1 MLEVEGLTKYYSFGM
16 IHKRY
21 VKAVDGVSFVIKKGE
36 TLGLV
41 GESGCGKTTVSRLI
55 LRLVKPTGGKVLFD
69 DVDLF
74 ALKREKL
81 RKIRSRMQMIFQD
94 PESSLNPRI
103 KIKNS
108 LIEPLKLRK
117 LPKKEIEQIIP
128 ELMEIVELLPEHLN
142 RYPYQLSGG
151 QNQRV
156 ILARIIAVNPDFI
169 IADEPTSALDV
180 SVQAQIL
187 NMMKDMQKKYDQTY
201 LFISHDLDVVKIIA
215 DNVGFMYLGRILEIG
230 KVADIFS
237 NPKHPYTQG
246 LLSAFEATS
255 GLTIKEK
262 SDIIILKGDTPN
274 PIDMP
279 TGCRFHTRCSYMEER
294 CKIEEPEMVEVEEG
308 HFVAC
313 HFFNSISSII

>member
-69 DVDLF
+69 GVDLF

-81 RKIRSRMQMIFQD
+81 RKTRSRMQMIFQD

-103 KIKNS
+103 RIKDS
-108 LIEPLKLRK
+108 LSEPLKLRK

-128 ELMEIVELLPEHLN
+128 ELMEIVELLPEHLS

-255 GLTIKEK
+255 GLTMKEK

-279 TGCRFHTRCSYMEER
+279 TGCRFHTRCPHMEER
-294 CKIEEPEMVEVEEG
+294 CKVDEPEMVEVEEG

>member
-103 KIKNS
+103 RIKDS

-215 DNVGFMYLGRILEIG
+215 DSVGFMYLGRILEIG

-262 SDIIILKGDTPN
+262 SDLIILKGDTPN
-274 PIDMP
+274 PINMP
-279 TGCRFHTRCSYMEER
+279 TGCRFHTRCPHMEER
-294 CKIEEPEMVEVEEG
+294 CKVDEPEMVEVEEG

>member
-21 VKAVDGVSFVIKKGE
+21 VKAVDGVSLIIKKGE

-55 LRLVKPTGGKVLFD
+55 LRLIKPTGGKVLFD
-69 DVDLF
+69 GVDLF
-74 ALKREKL
+74 TLKREEL

-94 PESSLNPRI
+94 PESSLNPRM
-103 KIKNS
+103 KIKDS
-108 LIEPLKLRK
+108 ISEPLKLRK
-117 LPKKEIEQIIP
+117 LSKKEIEQRIL

-187 NMMKDMQKKYDQTY
+187 NMMKDLQKKYDQTY
-201 LFISHDLDVVKIIA
+201 LFISHDLEVVKSIA
-215 DNVGFMYLGRILEIG
+215 DSVGVMYLGKILEIG
-230 KVADIFS
+230 KVSDIFS
-237 NPKHPYTQG
+237 NAKHPYTQG
-246 LLSAFEATS
+246 LLSASAATV
-255 GLTIKEK
+255 GLTVKEK
-262 SDIIILKGDTPN
+262 SKRIILKGDTPN
-274 PIDMP
+274 PMDIP
-279 TGCRFHTRCSYMEER
+279 IGCRFHPRCSRMEER
-294 CKIEEPEMVEVEEG
+294 CKVEEPEMVEVEEG

-313 HFFNSISSII
+313 HFF

>member
-69 DVDLF
+69 GVDLF

-81 RKIRSRMQMIFQD
+81 RKTRSRMQMIFQD

-103 KIKNS
+103 RIKDS
-108 LIEPLKLRK
+108 LSEPLKLRK

-128 ELMEIVELLPEHLN
+128 ELMEIVELLPEHLS

-215 DNVGFMYLGRILEIG
+215 DSVGFMYLGRILEIG
-230 KVADIFS
+230 KVSDIFS

-255 GLTIKEK
+255 GLTMKEK

-279 TGCRFHTRCSYMEER
+279 TGCRFHTRCPHMEER
-294 CKIEEPEMVEVEEG
+294 CKVDEPEMVEVEEG

>member
-103 KIKNS
+103 RIKDS

-117 LPKKEIEQIIP
+117 LPKKEIEQMIP

-215 DNVGFMYLGRILEIG
+215 DSVGFMYLGRILEIG

-237 NPKHPYTQG
+237 NPKHPYAQG

-262 SDIIILKGDTPN
+262 SDLIILKGDTPN
-274 PIDMP
+274 PIDIP
-279 TGCRFHTRCSYMEER
+279 TGCRFHTRCPYMEER
-294 CKIEEPEMVEVEEG
+294 CKVEEPEMVEVEEG

>member
-103 KIKNS
+103 RIKDS
-108 LIEPLKLRK
+108 LLEPLKLRK
-117 LPKKEIEQIIP
+117 LPKKEIEQTIP

-215 DNVGFMYLGRILEIG
+215 DSVGFMYLGRILEIG

-262 SDIIILKGDTPN
+262 SDLIILKGDTPN
-274 PIDMP
+274 PINMP
-279 TGCRFHTRCSYMEER
+279 TGCRFHTRCPHMEER
-294 CKIEEPEMVEVEEG
+294 CKVDEPEMVEVEEG

>member
-69 DVDLF
+69 GVDLF

-81 RKIRSRMQMIFQD
+81 RKTRSRMQMIFQD

-103 KIKNS
+103 RIKDS
-108 LIEPLKLRK
+108 LSEPLKLRK

-128 ELMEIVELLPEHLN
+128 ELMEIVELLPEHLS

-274 PIDMP
+274 PIDIP
-279 TGCRFHTRCSYMEER
+279 TGCRFHTRCSHMEER
-294 CKIEEPEMVEVEEG
+294 CKVEEPEMVEVEEG